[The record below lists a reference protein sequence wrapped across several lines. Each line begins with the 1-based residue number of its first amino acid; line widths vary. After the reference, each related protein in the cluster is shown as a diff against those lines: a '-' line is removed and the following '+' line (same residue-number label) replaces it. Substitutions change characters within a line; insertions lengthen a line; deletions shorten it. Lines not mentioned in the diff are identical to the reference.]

1 MGEVNI
7 TRSETSPLIGRASVE
22 SKKLTERIDSSE
34 NVGNLIVPGEK
45 SVAHERVISNEKSSF
60 GIRGWTTP
68 MRELYRSNEG
78 IGKAAYLL
86 RDVIVLDDSSIF
98 GFQSY
103 NPFTTREKGH
113 PSINKLSIFSS
124 LILSKFWY
132 RSIVE
137 ISVLIML
144 LLSFIE
150 PPDWCASSL
159 SHELCYEKFHT
170 KGPVKLTV
178 SDNDSE
184 EDFYYP
190 SIQQLLLVTTEESRF
205 IELTCLFVL
214 CIHTALMIGRDGMSL
229 TRYLDP
235 NGKTRVVRIFQFCAI
250 FLNLANLI
258 LNLLDDVERY
268 MYQILR
274 LIIFV
279 TFSAGVQREI
289 ITVMKLI
296 PEIISTFWVLLI
308 TVTFYAWIGVIM
320 FKDTTEGSMC
330 FPTLV
335 EGMWTLYIMITT
347 ANYPD
352 VMMPAYNQNS
362 IMAIYFISFM
372 IISYYFL
379 MNVILGQ
386 ILNKYA
392 LNNDLLEDE
401 SSKAKKKGLEEAFV
415 LLGPKVDSSGVAA
428 VDYKTVMAI
437 FLILNED
444 CPEVKYIDDKTAEL
458 IFSVLDNDGSD
469 RVSLDEFMEFGYI
482 MMFKFQSADIYIT
495 FMEQNFPGIYRTTW
509 FQGLS
514 NILESEKFEVGIE
527 IILVLNAVVVGIQS
541 YPELVGLD
549 AKENS
554 AISNGE
560 IDTIWETFETIFTVI
575 YVAEATLKILVQGWN
590 KYSADVRNIF
600 DFVITIMS
608 IAATAYVYYPNGYYD
623 SRLVRY
629 IVMARVLRLVRLL
642 VSFKSFQLIGKTLRN
657 IIPDASR
664 VFLFLLCMM
673 YAFSAIGMYA
683 FGGMISR
690 DPNNPLS
697 NELYGTDFAENHYW
711 GNNFNCMMSGMN
723 VCFDLLVINNWTI
736 MSDGIVAVT
745 GSKYSRFFFVV
756 FHILGVIIVNNVV
769 VAFVINSFITEWQ
782 QENSQTRSS
791 KGGVVAGEGNAM
803 LFDAS
808 EVTGTST
815 SLTGNYVVKVDRHF
829 SGRKEKLR

>member
-1 MGEVNI
+1 
-7 TRSETSPLIGRASVE
+7 
-22 SKKLTERIDSSE
+22 
-34 NVGNLIVPGEK
+34 
-45 SVAHERVISNEKSSF
+45 
-60 GIRGWTTP
+60 
-68 MRELYRSNEG
+68 
-78 IGKAAYLL
+78 
-86 RDVIVLDDSSIF
+86 
-98 GFQSY
+98 
-103 NPFTTREKGH
+103 
-113 PSINKLSIFSS
+113 
-124 LILSKFWY
+124 
-132 RSIVE
+132 
-137 ISVLIML
+137 
-144 LLSFIE
+144 
-150 PPDWCASSL
+150 
-159 SHELCYEKFHT
+159 
-170 KGPVKLTV
+170 
-178 SDNDSE
+178 
-184 EDFYYP
+184 
-190 SIQQLLLVTTEESRF
+190 
-205 IELTCLFVL
+205 
-214 CIHTALMIGRDGMSL
+214 
-229 TRYLDP
+229 
-235 NGKTRVVRIFQFCAI
+235 
-250 FLNLANLI
+250 
-258 LNLLDDVERY
+258 
-268 MYQILR
+268 
-274 LIIFV
+274 
-279 TFSAGVQREI
+279 
-289 ITVMKLI
+289 
-296 PEIISTFWVLLI
+296 
-308 TVTFYAWIGVIM
+308 
-320 FKDTTEGSMC
+320 
-330 FPTLV
+330 
-335 EGMWTLYIMITT
+335 
-347 ANYPD
+347 
-352 VMMPAYNQNS
+352 
-362 IMAIYFISFM
+362 
-372 IISYYFL
+372 
-379 MNVILGQ
+379 LG
-386 ILNKYA
+386 
-392 LNNDLLEDE
+392 
-401 SSKAKKKGLEEAFV
+401 
-415 LLGPKVDSSGVAA
+415 
-428 VDYKTVMAI
+428 
-437 FLILNED
+437 
-444 CPEVKYIDDKTAEL
+444 
-458 IFSVLDNDGSD
+458 
-469 RVSLDEFMEFGYI
+469 EFMEFGYI

-549 AKENS
+549 AKENY

-600 DFVITIMS
+600 DFAITIMS

-697 NELYGTDFAENHYW
+697 NKLYGTDFAENHYW
-711 GNNFNCMMSGMN
+711 GNNFNCMLSGMN

-791 KGGVVAGEGNAM
+791 KGGVVAGERNAM

-829 SGRKEKLR
+829 SGRKEKLSSLLTKPALPK